1 MAQFVRTMAKTIL
14 HLGSNIGLRN
24 ANLRRAQRLLE
35 KKLGKAIR
43 VSSCYETGAWG
54 IEDQRD
60 FLNIALCF
68 KTKLSPDQVLDV
80 AQRVES
86 KMGRRRLQK
95 WGERIID
102 VDIIFY
108 KDEVVKTER
117 LQVPH
122 PWMQERRFVLVP
134 VAEIA
139 ANWRHPV
146 LGLKVKKLLRKCAD
160 SGKVHRVSGKFQR

>member
-1 MAQFVRTMAKTIL
+1 MAKTIL

-24 ANLRRAQRLLE
+24 FNLRRAQRLLE
-35 KKLGKAIR
+35 KRLGKATK
-43 VSSCYETGAWG
+43 VSSCYETAAWG
-54 IEDQRD
+54 VEDQRD
-60 FLNIALCF
+60 FLNMAFCF

-86 KMGRRRLQK
+86 KMGRLRLQK

-108 KDEVVKTER
+108 GDEVVNTDR
-117 LQVPH
+117 LQLPH
-122 PWMQERRFVLVP
+122 PWMQDRRFVLVP

-139 ANWRHPV
+139 AKWRHPV
-146 LGLKVKKLLRKCAD
+146 LGAKVKKLLRNCTD
-160 SGKVHRVSGKFQR
+160 TGHVQRVSGKLR